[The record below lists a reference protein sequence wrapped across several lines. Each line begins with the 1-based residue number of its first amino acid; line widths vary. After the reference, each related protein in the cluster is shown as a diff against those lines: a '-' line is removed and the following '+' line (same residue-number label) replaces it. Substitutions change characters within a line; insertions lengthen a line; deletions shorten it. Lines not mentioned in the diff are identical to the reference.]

1 MIAGKFATW
10 RGALAGVALGLM
22 ASVAPGAWAAA
33 PSITATD
40 TTAANTYL
48 ADLDAMIGRQRTSAA
63 THLANATRGTS
74 DVIWF
79 DPLKDR
85 NNAYGY
91 TRITYADAEWM
102 RSNVRLYE
110 IYEQLGGNE
119 IGKEQQFRVGPQGF
133 YVGLDGSGGRWFATN
148 SEAQGY
154 LFKLLIASS
163 SEILTA
169 VKDAVGQLASNDIG
183 TVLQTARDAMA
194 ANRTFV
200 ARGSNNTLIIR
211 GSGFGANGIA
221 PKVVIPGITI
231 GQITYDSTEQI
242 TVPVAVASDVTLGD
256 RRVLLYN
263 PGDALTPIAEFR
275 LVVVRGDGTPTGT
288 ADDYAD
294 TIAGATTLTIGTAIA
309 GRVDGSADLDV
320 FKIVVPSPGTLTLES
335 TGSSDMVGELLDSG
349 GTSVTSNDDGGS
361 WYNFRIQQSVSAG
374 TYYLRVRHC
383 CAGGGSYAI
392 TSSLN

>member
-1 MIAGKFATW
+1 MFATW
-10 RGALAGVALGLM
+10 RGALAGAALTLWAPM
-22 ASVAPGAWAAA
+22 ALAAS

-40 TTAANTYL
+40 LSAANTYL
-48 ADLDAMIGRQRTSAA
+48 ADLDAMVARQRTEAGL
-63 THLANATRGTS
+63 HLANATRGTS

-119 IGKEQQFRVGPQGF
+119 IGKEQQFRVGAQGF

-148 SEAQGY
+148 AEAQGY
-154 LFKLLIASS
+154 LFKLLIAAS

-169 VKDAVGQLASNDIG
+169 VKDAVGQLTTNDIG

-211 GSGFGANGIA
+211 GSGFGVNGIA
-221 PKVVIPGITI
+221 PKVVIPNGITI

-242 TVPVAVASDVTLGD
+242 TVPVAVAGDASLGD

-263 PGDALTPIAEFR
+263 PGEALTPIAEFR
-275 LVVVRGDGTPTGT
+275 VVVVRGEGTPTGT
-288 ADDYAD
+288 ADEYGD
-294 TIAGATTLTIGTAIA
+294 TIAASTTLTIGVAQN
-309 GRVDGSADLDV
+309 GRIDGSADADV
-320 FKIVVPSPGTLTLES
+320 FKIVAPSNGTLTLES
-335 TGSSDMVGELLDSG
+335 VGTSDLIGELLDSG
-349 GTSVTSNDDGGS
+349 GTAITSNDDAGT
-361 WYNFRIQQSVSAG
+361 WYNFSIQQAVTAG
-374 TYYLRVRHC
+374 ATYYLRVRHC

-392 TSSLN
+392 SSSLN